1 MINRSSR
8 LILHSSTATALR
20 SFPWVGVG
28 VGAIPFHSSSSSSAI
43 SQHHQQKYS
52 RLFSST
58 GTTRDVNTDGIA
70 KNNDQNDILDF
81 NELPAD
87 FPYRKEALIALKAS
101 RRASLVARQIQPH
114 FNPADADKKESGDE
128 SSSSITTVSKADLSP
143 VTVGDFS
150 VQAMILHD
158 LNQSFTGESNSNDDE
173 FEYIYIAEES
183 SKALKEDENL
193 LKLILGYTGI
203 GKDMDG
209 DNGELLMDC
218 IDLGQSYNTKDGS
231 LLSSFITTS
240 SSSSTSQNTKTRRRR
255 WCLDPI
261 DGTKGFLR
269 GKKNGGQ
276 YCIALAMISEED
288 EDEGNPILG
297 VLSCPNLPL
306 GDIEQYDYTSQD
318 ENDERGSIFV
328 ATKGG
333 GCYQLPLKE
342 PLSFSSSSSYTGKR
356 VYVTPN
362 KKLDNNNEESGRKIS
377 QARFCLGVEKGFGD
391 PLGQSDA
398 IRNILSS
405 SSENIEEENIV
416 RIDSQAKHGLIARGD
431 AEIYLRFPKSTYVE
445 WIWDVAC
452 GKIIIEEAGGKV
464 TDALGNELNFIAGG
478 AKLLPPPNSSTS
490 NNGRY
495 EGIVGTNGGDFHK
508 AVLDAYLTQKMERES
523 D

>member
-28 VGAIPFHSSSSSSAI
+28 AIPFHSSSSSSAI
-43 SQHHQQKYS
+43 SQHHPQKHS

-58 GTTRDVNTDGIA
+58 GTTRDVNTDDIS
-70 KNNDQNDILDF
+70 KNDILDF

-87 FPYRKEALIALKAS
+87 FPYRREALIALKAS

-158 LNQSFTGESNSNDDE
+158 LNQSFTGESNSNDDG

-240 SSSSTSQNTKTRRRR
+240 STSQNTKTKRRRR

-318 ENDERGSIFV
+318 ENDERGCIFV

-342 PLSFSSSSSYTGKR
+342 PLSFSSLSSSSYTGKR

-362 KKLDNNNEESGRKIS
+362 KKIDNNNEESGRKIS

-405 SSENIEEENIV
+405 SSENTQEEEEEENIV
-416 RIDSQAKHGLIARGD
+416 RLDSQAKHGLIARGD

-478 AKLLPPPNSSTS
+478 AKLLPANSST

-523 D
+523 E